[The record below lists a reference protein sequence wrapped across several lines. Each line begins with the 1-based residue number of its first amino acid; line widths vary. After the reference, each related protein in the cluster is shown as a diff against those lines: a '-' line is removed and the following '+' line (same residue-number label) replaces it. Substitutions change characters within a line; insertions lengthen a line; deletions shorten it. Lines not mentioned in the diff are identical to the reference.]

1 MGAAVGVGLALLVS
15 LLARWAGLDRDRAFY
30 PTLLVVIASYY
41 VLFGVIGGSAHAVLV
56 EAIVMTAFWVTAV
69 VGFKRNLWLI
79 VVALAGHGLFD
90 LVHGHLVANP
100 GVPAWWP
107 AFCLAY
113 DVSAAGFL
121 AWLLGR
127 SDGTLQGRP

>member
-1 MGAAVGVGLALLVS
+1 LL
-15 LLARWAGLDRDRAFY
+15 L
-30 PTLLVVIASYY
+30 VIASYY

-56 EAIVMTAFWVTAV
+56 EAIVMTVFWVMAG
-69 VGFKRNLWLI
+69 VGFKRNLWLV